1 MIFGY
6 VFFVVVDKIQN
17 PDFWIQ
23 KRILRFL
30 HGSRI
35 HKTHTPNVFSMQQ
48 WYTIVTVHDRQ
59 LAPSSSPWGSRK
71 MVGLCA
77 NFTQKKLTKKYYS
90 ASELTFLQLNN
101 LGTKNTL
108 ASYLLVN
115 KQACFYQLF
124 LSIAAILLF
133 PLRGPLVLLLVEHVH
148 MIHWWL
154 VLSYFAFSWQMILSR
169 IFRDESIWS
178 CSSVASLKKQTQN
191 VPLYIISW

>member
-1 MIFGY
+1 MVY
-6 VFFVVVDKIQN
+6 VCLIVFLLGIILLRRIRFIQM
-17 PDFWIQ
+17 PTIKGERKYVGALFQKSLSPHFWIQ

-48 WYTIVTVHDRQ
+48 WYTIVTVHDRL

-90 ASELTFLQLNN
+90 ANELTFLQLNN

-108 ASYLLVN
+108 ASYLFVN

-124 LSIAAILLF
+124 LSIADF
-133 PLRGPLVLLLVEHVH
+133 
-148 MIHWWL
+148 
-154 VLSYFAFSWQMILSR
+154 FSCGE
-169 IFRDESIWS
+169 F
-178 CSSVASLKKQTQN
+178 
-191 VPLYIISW
+191 